1 MEQTIGNSLK
11 ITFKSDDYE
20 LNKAMN
26 LLIERGFIVPFN
38 YIRTTP
44 TLENFEYN
52 RSILKNLSQYIEC
65 SVGTGSKKHVMMLGV
80 NMMDG
85 EFKVSGL

>member
-38 YIRTTP
+38 YQRTTA
-44 TLENFEYN
+44 TLDSFEHN
-52 RSILKNLSQYIEC
+52 RNIIKSMSQYIEC
-65 SVGTGSKKHVMMLGV
+65 SVGKGDKKHVMMLGV